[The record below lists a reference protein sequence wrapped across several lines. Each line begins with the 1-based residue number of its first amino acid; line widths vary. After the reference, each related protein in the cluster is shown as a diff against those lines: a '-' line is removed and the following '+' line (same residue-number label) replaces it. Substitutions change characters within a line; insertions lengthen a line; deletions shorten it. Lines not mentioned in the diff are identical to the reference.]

1 MDSST
6 LASLDLSRRQDM
18 VGHWAQVQQRR
29 APGGLGCA
37 CHTGTLP
44 HCLFSDKTH
53 CTQLSYTGQQFN
65 ATLNCAKMHIVLKC
79 LRVWQTNDAWPR
91 GRFLQNMFAWPSAAT
106 WWPSWAPRWP
116 RWPCPW
122 PGAPR
127 SWPSLA
133 ICRPYWFAKKSNLY
147 MEAYF

>member
-1 MDSST
+1 MICLRTGCNIVSSIKAIVTLGNEQLKNWLDSST

-18 VGHWAQVQQRR
+18 GGTLGPGATEKSPRRIGVCLPHWNTA
-29 APGGLGCA
+29 
-37 CHTGTLP
+37 TLP

-106 WWPSWAPRWP
+106 
-116 RWPCPW
+116 
-122 PGAPR
+122 
-127 SWPSLA
+127 
-133 ICRPYWFAKKSNLY
+133 
-147 MEAYF
+147 